1 MTNDVNELLMIMVIM
16 VTYDAF
22 SRPPGSRHLCL
33 RVGFCGRGVELDAHG
48 AQRAQFFLAWVWF
61 GLETCQNDPKCN
73 SIRMI

>member
-1 MTNDVNELLMIMVIM
+1 MMMVIMLMRMLIMMIMVIM

-48 AQRAQFFLAWVWF
+48 AQRAQFFLGVVWP
-61 GLETCQNDPKCN
+61 GNMPKCN